1 MDFLF
6 AVRTLQKGNAYA
18 ILAQTM
24 VLYYRKRKIG
34 SHTDF
39 KSFPVN
45 PLAGRLTAC
54 FFLLSPYPAVRP
66 CALPDKLWL
75 FRPTFQ
81 DRNAPVIFGK
91 VRLG

>member
-54 FFLLSPYPAVRP
+54 FFFAESLPGGTSLCSAGQALALQANLSRS
-66 CALPDKLWL
+66 
-75 FRPTFQ
+75 
-81 DRNAPVIFGK
+81 
-91 VRLG
+91 